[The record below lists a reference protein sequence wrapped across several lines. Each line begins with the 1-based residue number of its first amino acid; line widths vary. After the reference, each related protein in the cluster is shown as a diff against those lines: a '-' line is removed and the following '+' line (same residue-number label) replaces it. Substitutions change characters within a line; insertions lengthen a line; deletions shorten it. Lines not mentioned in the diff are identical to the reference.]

1 MRTVFLALVC
11 CASST
16 CAFAEPQKRWDF
28 NVSLN
33 GRDVGSHSFVV
44 SGKGGDRTVSSSM
57 RLDFRVL
64 LVKKVSYQHQ
74 ASEVW
79 QDGCLTEVSSET
91 QRNGKAYSVQANAV
105 DDGLSVINNTGVEII
120 EGCVRGF
127 AYWHPQWMQAPRLLN
142 VETGK
147 YVPVTLSQTVSPD
160 DEITH
165 LTITTAKTDIHLEY
179 DAAGDWVSLQ
189 TKLPLAGELRYQRY

>member
-33 GRDVGSHSFVV
+33 GRNVGSHSFVV

-147 YVPVTLSQTVSPD
+147 YVPVTLSQTVSPED
-160 DEITH
+160 NITH
-165 LTITTAKTDIHLEY
+165 LTITTAKADIHLEY
-179 DAAGDWVSLQ
+179 DAAGDWMSLQ

>member
-16 CAFAEPQKRWDF
+16 CAFAEQQKRWDF

-105 DDGLSVINNTGVEII
+105 DDGLSVINNTGVEIF

-147 YVPVTLSQTVSPD
+147 YVPVTLSQTISPD
-160 DEITH
+160 DNITH

-179 DAAGDWVSLQ
+179 DAAGDWMSLQ
-189 TKLPLAGELRYQRY
+189 TRLPLAGELRYQRY

>member
-1 MRTVFLALVC
+1 MRTVFLVLMC
-11 CASST
+11 CASSI
-16 CAFAEPQKRWDF
+16 CAFAEQQKSWDF

-44 SGKGGDRTVSSSM
+44 SGTGNNRTVSSSM

-79 QDGCLTEVSSET
+79 QDGCLSEVSSKT
-91 QRNGKAYSVQANAV
+91 QRNGKTYSVQANAADV
-105 DDGLSVINNTGVEII
+105 GLSVTNNAGVEVI

-127 AYWHPQWMQAPRLLN
+127 AYWHPQWLQAARLLN
-142 VETGK
+142 VETGE

-160 DEITH
+160 DNITH
-165 LTITTAKTDIHLEY
+165 LTITTAKADIHLEY
-179 DAAGDWVSLQ
+179 DAVGDWLSLQ

>member
-33 GRDVGSHSFVV
+33 GRNVGSHSFVV

-127 AYWHPQWMQAPRLLN
+127 AYWHPQWLQAPRLLN

-160 DEITH
+160 DNITH

-179 DAAGDWVSLQ
+179 DAAGDWMSLQ
-189 TKLPLAGELRYQRY
+189 TRLPLAGELRYQRY

>member
-16 CAFAEPQKRWDF
+16 CAFAEQQKRWDF

-160 DEITH
+160 NNITH

-179 DAAGDWVSLQ
+179 DAAGDWMSLQ
-189 TKLPLAGELRYQRY
+189 TRLPLAGELRYQRY

>member
-16 CAFAEPQKRWDF
+16 CAFAEQQKRWDF

-91 QRNGKAYSVQANAV
+91 QRNGKGYSVQANLV

-127 AYWHPQWMQAPRLLN
+127 AYWHPQWLQAPRLLN

-160 DEITH
+160 DNITH
-165 LTITTAKTDIHLEY
+165 LMITTAKTDIHLEY
-179 DAAGDWVSLQ
+179 DAAGDWMSLQ
-189 TKLPLAGELRYQRY
+189 TRLPLAGELRYQRY

>member
-1 MRTVFLALVC
+1 MRAVFLALMC
-11 CASST
+11 CASSI
-16 CAFAEPQKRWDF
+16 CAFAEQQKRWDF

-44 SGKGGDRTVSSSM
+44 NGKGDNRTVSSSL

-64 LVKKVSYQHQ
+64 LIKKVSYQHQ

-91 QRNGKAYSVQANAV
+91 QRNGKAHSVQANAV
-105 DDGLSVINNTGVEII
+105 DDGLSVTNNAGVEVI

-127 AYWHPQWMQAPRLLN
+127 AYWHPQWLQAVRLLN
-142 VETGK
+142 VETGD

-160 DEITH
+160 DNITH
-165 LTITTAKTDIHLEY
+165 LTIKTAKADIHLEY
-179 DAAGDWVSLQ
+179 DAVGDWLSLQ
-189 TKLPLAGELRYQRY
+189 TKLPLVGELRYQRY